1 MRTLTTGTG
10 AGSFALSA
18 FWIFVMIL
26 RFITAVEDMFGSLGI
41 IVLWG
46 LPDVHRP

>member
-18 FWIFVMIL
+18 FWIFVIIL
-26 RFITAVEDMFGSLGI
+26 RFMTAAEDIFGSLGI
-41 IVLWG
+41 IVLWR
-46 LPDVHRP
+46 LPVVHRP